1 MKKTLTE
8 LLGGIAMGA
17 LILKIFLIGLR
28 AAGLMMTVDNLTGS
42 ELEHQVTEWAVRI
55 LTTPTPES

>member
-28 AAGLMMTVDNLTGS
+28 AAGLMMTVDNLSGS
-42 ELEHQVTEWAVRI
+42 EVEHQVTEWV
-55 LTTPTPES
+55 LELFHYP

>member
-28 AAGLMMTVDNLTGS
+28 VAGVMMTVDNLTGS
-42 ELEHQVTEWAVRI
+42 DIEHQVTEWFMS
-55 LTTPTPES
+55 LFTSTP